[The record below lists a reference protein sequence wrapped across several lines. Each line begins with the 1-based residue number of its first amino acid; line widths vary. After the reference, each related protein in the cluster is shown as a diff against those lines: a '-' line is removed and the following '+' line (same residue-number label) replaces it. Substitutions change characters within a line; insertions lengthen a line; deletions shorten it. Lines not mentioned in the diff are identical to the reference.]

1 MDYSIKTYRGD
12 TLISCQTLLEGLGL
26 AGIKSPVVSFIGAG
40 GKTTLISRLA
50 EEYRS
55 RGTPVI
61 VTTTTHMKIW
71 EKPWFLVNPSLAE
84 IKSVLSRE
92 GMAWLGELG
101 PEGKLCRLPEELL
114 SQVMKLK
121 CPVLIE
127 ADGAKRR
134 PVKAPASHEPVILPG
149 TTHVQNV
156 YGLDALGK
164 SLEEVCFRTGRAAE
178 LLGKEPTEK
187 VSPQDVVKLAL
198 DYRAGKKDIPAGMC
212 YGVVLN
218 KADTPFLEAR
228 ALEICRLAQKKGL
241 TDITVTA
248 AGRWNLE

>member
-1 MDYSIKTYRGD
+1 MNYSIKTYQGG
-12 TLISCQTLLEGLGL
+12 TLISRPTLLKGLGL

-55 RGTPVI
+55 RGIPVI
-61 VTTTTHMKIW
+61 VTTTTHMMIW
-71 EKPWFLVNPSLAE
+71 KKPWFLVNPSLAG

-92 GMAWLGELG
+92 GMAWLGKLG
-101 PEGKLCRLPEELL
+101 PQGKLCSLPEELL

-134 PVKAPASHEPVILPG
+134 PMKAPALHEPVILPE

-164 SLEEVCFRTGRAAE
+164 SLEEVCFRTDRAAE
-178 LLGKEPTEK
+178 LLGKEPAEK
-187 VSPQDVVKLAL
+187 VEPGDVVKLAL
-198 DYRAGKKDIPAGMC
+198 DFRAGKKDIPAGMC

-218 KADTPFLEAR
+218 KADTPSLEAG
-228 ALEICRLAQKKGL
+228 ALEICRLAQEKGFS
-241 TDITVTA
+241 DITVTA
-248 AGRWNLE
+248 EGRRNLG